1 MAQQNNH
8 ANRRGGGH
16 RGRIVEKPKDFK
28 AALGKLALYSKS
40 QLPLILFAVILAAL
54 AAVLTVIGPNQLK
67 NITNYITEGLPNST
81 SLQEAATS
89 AGIDLNALEKAGLD
103 LSSLAQGISGQNADP
118 TSIISSVDPKVLAA
132 AGVTKE
138 SIAAMENYLNGLHVD
153 MKGIVRVGTFL
164 IVIYALSALFSFLQ
178 SYSMSTVTQRIAR
191 RMRGD
196 IDLKINKIPL
206 SYFTGHTSGDVLSR
220 VTNDVDTV
228 GQALHS
234 SVANL
239 VTAVTQM
246 VGCLIMMYVT
256 EWRMASAAV
265 LCSLLGFILMAVIMK
280 HSQKFFLA
288 RQQSL
293 GALNGYVE
301 EMYTGHDIV
310 RVSGADKEVLDRFSQ
325 HNEAVREANWKSQF
339 FAGMMQPMFALVG
352 NIGYVA
358 VCVVGAL
365 LAMNNT
371 ITFGV
376 IAAFILYIRLFTSPL
391 RTIGQGMNML
401 QSAAAAGE
409 RVFEFLG
416 EPELPD
422 EKGKDA
428 EIGEIH
434 GNVEFSHVSF
444 SYPDDPK
451 TLVIKDFS
459 ARVKAGQKIA
469 IVGPTG
475 AGKTTLV
482 NLLMRFFE
490 MNSGDILIDG
500 TSSKELSRKNI
511 HNMFGMVLQDTWLF
525 EGTVKENL
533 IYNTQGVSDEKMK
546 EACKACGIHNFIKA
560 LPQGYDTVLS
570 DATAISAGQKQLLT
584 IARAII
590 QDNPMMILDEAT
602 SSVDTRTEVL
612 TQHAMDHLCQGRTSF
627 VIAHR
632 LSTIKNSDK
641 IFVVNHGDIVEQ
653 GSHEELLA
661 QGGFYAE
668 LYNSQFEK
676 TA

>member
-1 MAQQNNH
+1 M
-8 ANRRGGGH
+8 GGG
-16 RGRIVEKPKDFK
+16 RQQKVVEKPRNFR
-28 AALGKLALYSKS
+28 AAIIKLAVYSKP
-40 QLPLILFAVILAAL
+40 QLPLILFSVILAAL
-54 AAVLTVIGPNQLK
+54 AAILTVIGPNK
-67 NITNYITEGLPNST
+67 IEDITNYIADGLPNAS
-81 SLQEAATS
+81 SFQEAATS
-89 AGIDLNALEKAGLD
+89 AGINLDALESAGLD
-103 LSSLAQGISGQNADP
+103 LTTLAKGFSGANADP
-118 TSIISSVDPKVLAA
+118 TALVKGIDPKVLAA
-132 AGVTKE
+132 AGINQQ
-138 SIAAMENYLNGLHVD
+138 SIAAMESYLNGLHVD
-153 MKGIVRVGTFL
+153 MKSITRVGVFL
-164 IVIYALSALFSFLQ
+164 IVIYALSALFSFSQ
-178 SYSMSTVTQRIAR
+178 GYSMATVTQRIAR

-196 IDLKINKIPL
+196 IDYKINRIPL
-206 SYFTGHTSGDVLSR
+206 SYFTSHTSGDVLSR

-228 GQALHS
+228 GQALNS

-239 VTAVTQM
+239 VNAVTQM
-246 VGCLIMMYVT
+246 AGCLIMMYIT

-265 LCSLLGFILMAVIMK
+265 LCSLLGFVMMTFIMK
-280 HSQKFFLA
+280 YSQRFFLE

-310 RVSGADKEVLDRFSQ
+310 RVSGADREVMKRFDKF
-325 HNEAVREANWKSQF
+325 NVAVREANWKSQF
-339 FAGMMQPMFALVG
+339 FAGMMPPMFTLVG

-358 VCVVGAL
+358 VCVLGAVL
-365 LAMNNT
+365 VMHNT
-371 ITFGV
+371 ISFGV

-416 EPELPD
+416 EEELPD
-422 EKGKDA
+422 EQGKEAVIKDIRGDVA
-428 EIGEIH
+428 
-434 GNVEFSHVSF
+434 FSHVSF
-444 SYPDDPK
+444 SYPDDPD

-459 ARVKAGQKIA
+459 AQVAAGQKIA

-490 MNSGDILIDG
+490 MNSGDILIDRIS
-500 TSSKELSRKNI
+500 TKDMSRENI
-511 HNMFGMVLQDTWLF
+511 HDMFGMVLQDTWLF
-525 EGTVKENL
+525 EGTVRENL
-533 IYNTQGVSDEKMK
+533 IYNTEGISDEKMI
-546 EACKACGIHNFIKA
+546 EACKACGMHKFIKA
-560 LPQGYDTVLS
+560 LPKGYDTVLS

-590 QDNPMMILDEAT
+590 QDHPMMILDEAT

-612 TQHAMDHLCQGRTSF
+612 TQHAMDRLCQGRTSF

-632 LSTIKNSDK
+632 LSTIKNADI

-653 GSHEELLA
+653 GSHEELLRR
-661 QGGFYAE
+661 GGAYAE

-676 TA
+676 SA